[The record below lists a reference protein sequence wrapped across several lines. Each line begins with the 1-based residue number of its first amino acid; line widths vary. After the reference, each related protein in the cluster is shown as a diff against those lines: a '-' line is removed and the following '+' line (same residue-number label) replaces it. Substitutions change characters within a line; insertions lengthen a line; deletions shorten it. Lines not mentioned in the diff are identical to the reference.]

1 MRKISLAWKQAK
13 VTQDALIFLG
23 IGSLVFMIFFVKLWD
38 PKFLRLRV
46 PNLLRKFLF
55 GPKFVK
61 MAQFICLPV
70 TTGFFLGLLWWSQ
83 IFFGNFLLA
92 KNGQKLN
99 KMAHFVCYYSIFS
112 RLGFLCFAWCI
123 LHWPSQGFGKILFCV
138 KMPPNSPI
146 CLFVY
151 IIILQY
157 FFFRFGS
164 IL

>member
-23 IGSLVFMIFFVKLWD
+23 ICSLVFVIFFVKLWD

-70 TTGFFLGLLWWSQ
+70 TTGFFSGLLWWSQ

-92 KNGQKLN
+92 QKWAKIEQNGSFCLLLQHFLKVRFFMFCMVFCTDQAKDLG
-99 KMAHFVCYYSIFS
+99 KFSFVWKCPQIAQFVC
-112 RLGFLCFAWCI
+112 L
-123 LHWPSQGFGKILFCV
+123 
-138 KMPPNSPI
+138 
-146 CLFVY
+146 Y
-151 IIILQY
+151 I
-157 FFFRFGS
+157 
-164 IL
+164 